1 MEVFKNNDAK
11 LIGDKT
17 VNALIDSSPQVF
29 NDLVDAID
37 GVAEVTDSGLDRIV
51 KAVDGLSGVIATSG
65 DTKQASKAITS
76 AVAKEIQVLERL
88 SDTEIKTEKEQVSE
102 VVKKEKPVSV
112 DIGKAL
118 SSFKPNKPEFYQ
130 PSNIDNSVS
139 KTTNVTQVFNENS
152 STNEQSI
159 EQSSRITNNAG
170 GSETVFNQ
178 LDNTE
183 SKSHTQNTEKGEA
196 VQVAKEHKSS
206 PEVVSPINISA
217 PTNEAV
223 QPKAAQEKPAAK
235 QRVSPQKQKSTK
247 VNGEYYKDSKG
258 RLRTPKGKFA
268 TKEEQKQF
276 DKLNRK
282 KTIKAT
288 IAKHINSERGRQV
301 IGTALLGSA
310 YPALQGLYE
319 GSENIKNGIQE
330 RGLTSVDGV
339 KAYANKKQDKLKQSA
354 TEKIETTK
362 AKGGKAISF
371 AKGLFSKKK
380 KPVNSAAK
388 GKARLKLDKPVK
400 KELKSKPS
408 TVDGLEKK
416 ASNQTQSPL
425 NKASTVLKVVGSYIK
440 KHGNK
445 DKKSSANKSTIPLT
459 NGVFI
464 SAQNSGEISSEK
476 LSKENHNDLMLKLDK
491 LIKGVEDI
499 SINAGGGGGGSI
511 IDDVLDF
518 NRDRKGRKRNKGS
531 RPRSKL
537 GKAKDFLKSG
547 RFFGGGAKVAGAV
560 GAGAVGA
567 GAVGAGA
574 GGVAS
579 KAASIG
585 KLGAGALGGLGR
597 VASKAVPLLAI
608 ASTAYDA
615 YDGFTNKEKQQE
627 TFNLKSTEEAN
638 LGQKTS
644 MALGSVL
651 DLGGLTSGAAGLLG
665 DGLGALGF
673 DGAKEALNF
682 DSGDIAKAIYGKGEA
697 IVSSGS
703 DTLSAL
709 GQGDFSA
716 AAGSAGTFLKE
727 LFPVLGVF
735 SGSDSKEKLEQ
746 IETATSNTSNAN
758 SIAAGEANAPS
769 EPDSKASGQSEPT
782 ALQKRVDARRKSVNE
797 RKERIKAENGG
808 VIPTSSTEEVR
819 INGSVPAITSSLA
832 MNTNRESITDISSI
846 NTGDGNSTPNQ
857 RGQQSNAPVVITD
870 NAKSIALLKE
880 ISKKLELNR
889 KTEKPNNIMQ
899 SGAINSL
906 PTNVPAQFS
915 DPLME
920 RLANE

>member
-1 MEVFKNNDAK
+1 MDVLKNNDAK

-17 VNALIDSSPQVF
+17 VSALVDSSPQIF

-37 GVAEVTDSGLDRIV
+37 GVAEVTDSGLDRIF
-51 KAVDGLSGVIATSG
+51 KAVDGLSVVIATSG

-88 SDTEIKTEKEQVSE
+88 SDTEIKTEKEQAPE
-102 VVKKEKPVSV
+102 VAKKEKPVSI

-152 STNEQSI
+152 STNAQSI
-159 EQSSRITNNAG
+159 EQSSRITKNAG

-178 LDNTE
+178 LDNDKPTTYKPD
-183 SKSHTQNTEKGEA
+183 SEKGEA

-258 RLRTPKGKFA
+258 RLRTPTGKFA

-276 DKLNRK
+276 DKLNKK

-301 IGTALLGSA
+301 IGTAFLGSA

-354 TEKIETTK
+354 TEKIEATK

-400 KELKSKPS
+400 EELKSKPS

-425 NKASTVLKVVGSYIK
+425 NKASTALKVVGSYIK

-464 SAQNSGEISSEK
+464 SAQKSGEISSEK

-518 NRDRKGRKRNKGS
+518 NRDRKDRKRNKGS

-567 GAVGAGA
+567 GAVGAG
-574 GGVAS
+574 GIAS

-746 IETATSNTSNAN
+746 
-758 SIAAGEANAPS
+758 
-769 EPDSKASGQSEPT
+769 
-782 ALQKRVDARRKSVNE
+782 VDADTSDTKKTNSQAVEGVSNSN
-797 RKERIKAENGG
+797 KPNGKAE
-808 VIPTSSTEEVR
+808 TKSASTEQLSSNKVT
-819 INGSVPAITSSLA
+819 PAITSSLA

-857 RGQQSNAPVVITD
+857 RDQQSNAPVVITD

-889 KTEKPNNIMQ
+889 KTEKPNNIIQ